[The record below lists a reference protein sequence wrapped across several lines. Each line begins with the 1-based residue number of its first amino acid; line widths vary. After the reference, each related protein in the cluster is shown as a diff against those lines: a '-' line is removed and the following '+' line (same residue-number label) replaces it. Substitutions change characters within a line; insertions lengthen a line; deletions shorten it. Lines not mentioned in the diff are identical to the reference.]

1 MKYLRKLN
9 IELVKGEYKNP
20 VKGQVREPKQVYEVF
35 KAIKDKAQETLIGV
49 YLSADL
55 EVNTYDT
62 LSIGTQSETL
72 IDAPEIFGRA
82 FVLKSK
88 YFILIHNH
96 PSGAATPSPDDEEV
110 MRSLI
115 AQARIMKLS
124 FLDFIIVGEDS
135 YWSMF
140 EQIDG
145 GEYSLGAIH

>member
-1 MKYLRKLN
+1 
-9 IELVKGEYKNP
+9 
-20 VKGQVREPKQVYEVF
+20 GQVREPKQVYEVF

-96 PSGAATPSPDDEEV
+96 PSGTTKPSPDDEEA
-110 MRSLI
+110 MRSLVS
-115 AQARIMKLS
+115 QSEVMKLS
-124 FLDFIIVGEDS
+124 FHDFIIVGEDS

>member
-1 MKYLRKLN
+1 MKYLRKLS

-20 VKGQVREPKQVYEVF
+20 VKGQVRDPKQVYEVF

-49 YLSADL
+49 YLSSDL
-55 EVNTYDT
+55 EVNIYDT
-62 LSIGTQSETL
+62 LSLGTQSETL
-72 IDAPEIFGRA
+72 VDTSEIFGRA

-88 YFILIHNH
+88 YIILIHNH
-96 PSGAATPSPDDEEV
+96 PSGIASPSPDDKET

-115 AQARIMKLS
+115 AQAKIMKLS

-145 GEYSLGAIH
+145 GEYSLRAIH